1 MNLNQ
6 RVKSLRV
13 LDIALIKLGVVAS
26 TLFFLTVW
34 PPILNWVLNVH
45 WGWFLIVGLIL
56 SARPTYRFYF
66 MKANAEQ

>member
-26 TLFFLTVW
+26 TLFILTVC
-34 PPILNWVLNVH
+34 PAIMNWIVMVH
-45 WGWFLIVGLIL
+45 WGWFLIAGLIL
-56 SARPTYRFYF
+56 SGRPTYRFYF
-66 MKANAEQ
+66 MKVNPEQ

>member
-6 RVKSLRV
+6 RVKSLKV

-26 TLFFLTVW
+26 TLFILTVW
-34 PPILNWVLNVH
+34 PPIMNWVPMVH
-45 WGWFLIVGLIL
+45 WAWFLIVGLIL

-66 MKANAEQ
+66 MKVNPEQ